1 MPSTLEVVGLSKPLT
16 NDEAEIKTCQFFR
29 SLDCIVSKEDLD
41 ACHWLKEK
49 ERVIVKL
56 CRKKDVRKF
65 WKIRTTY
72 GSLLQIIWI
81 PQRPLRFFLTKVCAL
96 TIVSTG
102 QQAKNYMVKTESLV
116 GRIFGGIF
124 GTFQTGQLRQS
135 FRKIADHY
143 IFLK

>member
-16 NDEAEIKTCQFFR
+16 NDEAETALF
-29 SLDCIVSKEDLD
+29 SKEELD

-81 PQRPLRFFLTKVCAL
+81 SQRPLRFF
-96 TIVSTG
+96 
-102 QQAKNYMVKTESLV
+102 
-116 GRIFGGIF
+116 
-124 GTFQTGQLRQS
+124 
-135 FRKIADHY
+135 
-143 IFLK
+143 

>member
-1 MPSTLEVVGLSKPLT
+1 M
-16 NDEAEIKTCQFFR
+16 
-29 SLDCIVSKEDLD
+29 SKEGCKKVLKDKNDL
-41 ACHWLKEK
+41 W
-49 ERVIVKL
+49 KL
-56 CRKKDVRKF
+56 ITNNLDLPEAS
-65 WKIRTTY
+65 KI
-72 GSLLQIIWI
+72 
-81 PQRPLRFFLTKVCAL
+81 FLTKVCAL

-143 IFLK
+143 ICLK